1 MKYSVVDGI
10 EVFVRLKYSRLR
22 SWLTWA
28 NEQGENEVFRRESRN
43 RARPCRY
50 CLTTSLLAM
59 EGRYRK
65 RMKVVGGRVCARCR
79 TTVGTSLVGLC
90 SVIFAV
96 VVVLKK
102 EVGSW
107 DLKEWKFIKVRR

>member
-1 MKYSVVDGI
+1 
-10 EVFVRLKYSRLR
+10 
-22 SWLTWA
+22 
-28 NEQGENEVFRRESRN
+28 
-43 RARPCRY
+43 
-50 CLTTSLLAM
+50 
-59 EGRYRK
+59 
-65 RMKVVGGRVCARCR
+65 MKVVGGRVCARCR

-107 DLKEWKFIKVRR
+107 DLSGLAGMEVYKGKEVKGKFLYGEKN